1 MSIKQRLL
9 LFFAIVVCAGG
20 LTTFGLVKRA
30 TESQF
35 RTFVFSGD
43 ADKAKVYA
51 GILGEYYVEHSG
63 WVGLQSFLSEM
74 PAFVFAKLDEKI
86 KGEKSFTPASA
97 YTYGAIS
104 ALLSDRITVADAQ
117 GHIVADTS
125 GKLLGTTHPA
135 MHLAIGVP
143 IMSDFKRIGTV
154 LVGSMVDSTF
164 TGANEQFLSQLVR
177 SLTIAILVSTA
188 IAILFGLALSIQITR
203 PLAALDD
210 AAKKIAGGDFSVIVP
225 VSGKDEVA
233 SLAVSFNAMTGELR
247 RLDEAKRRIIADSA
261 HELRTPVTLIRGSL
275 EAMIDGVFPLDLNT
289 IRSVYDETMRLSR
302 LIDMLRELELIDSGE
317 LKLSLDD
324 IDVLPALG
332 KAENLFRTTAGEKD
346 IDIEVEDRGAV
357 GLAVRVDALRFDEVL
372 YNLIENAIK
381 YSPRSGKLVLIAHR
395 EGSSALISV
404 EDSGPG
410 IPTSE
415 REKVFERF
423 YRMDKSRAQDSGGR
437 GLGLSIAYEIVKA
450 HGGSIRIEDSTLG
463 GASFVVTL
471 PLSFAPK
478 DRPSGH

>member
-1 MSIKQRLL
+1 MSIRQRLL

-20 LTTFGLVKRA
+20 FTTVVLVKKA

-51 GILGEYYVEHSG
+51 GILGEYYIEHAG
-63 WVGLQSFLSEM
+63 WEGLQSFLSEM
-74 PAFVFAKLDEKI
+74 PAFVFTKLDEKI
-86 KGEKSFTPASA
+86 KGENGFTAASA
-97 YTYGAIS
+97 HPYSTIS
-104 ALLSDRITVADAQ
+104 ALLSDRITVADYQ

-125 GKLLGTTHPA
+125 GKLLGTTHSA
-135 MHLAIGVP
+135 MHLAQGVP

-164 TGANEQFLSQLVR
+164 TGANEQFLAQLVR

-188 IAILFGLALSIQITR
+188 IAALLGFALSIQITR

-210 AAKKIAGGDFSVIVP
+210 AAKKIAGGDFSAIVP
-225 VSGKDEVA
+225 VNGKDEIA
-233 SLAVSFNAMTGELR
+233 SLSSSFNAMTGELR
-247 RLDEAKRRIIADSA
+247 QLDESKRRIIADSA

-275 EAMIDGVFPLDLNT
+275 EAMIDGVFPMDLNT

-302 LIDMLRELELIDSGE
+302 LIDMLRELELIDSGG
-317 LKLSLDD
+317 LRLSLGD
-324 IDVLPALG
+324 INVLPSLE
-332 KAENLFRTTAGEKD
+332 KAANLFMMSAGDKD
-346 IDIEVEDRGAV
+346 IGIEVVDLGAAA
-357 GLAVRVDALRFDEVL
+357 LAVRVDALRFDEVL

-381 YSPRSGKLVLIAHR
+381 YSPRGGKVGLAAGR
-395 EGSSALISV
+395 EGLFVLISV
-404 EDSGPG
+404 DDSGPG
-410 IPTSE
+410 IPRPE

-423 YRMDKSRAQDSGGR
+423 YRLDKSRAQDLGGR

-450 HGGSIRIEDSTLG
+450 HGGSIHIEDSPLG
-463 GASFVVTL
+463 GARFVVAL
-471 PLSFAPK
+471 PLPPVLN
-478 DRPSGH
+478 DRPRRY

>member
-9 LFFAIVVCAGG
+9 VFFAIVICIGG
-20 LTTFGLVKRA
+20 LTTFVLVKRA
-30 TESQF
+30 TETQF

-63 WVGLQSFLSEM
+63 WEGLQSFLSEM

-86 KGEKSFTPASA
+86 KGEKGFSPASA
-97 YTYGAIS
+97 YSYQAIN
-104 ALLSDRITVADAQ
+104 ALLSDRITVADSGGQ
-117 GHIVADTS
+117 IVADTS

-135 MHLAIGVP
+135 MHLAQGVP

-164 TGANEQFLSQLVR
+164 TGASEQLLGQLVR

-188 IAILFGLALSIQITR
+188 IATLFGLALSIQITR
-203 PLAALDD
+203 PLAVLDD

-233 SLAVSFNAMTGELR
+233 SLSSSFNIMSGELR

-275 EAMIDGVFPLDLNT
+275 EGMIDGIFPLDLDT

-324 IDVLPALG
+324 IGVLASLE
-332 KAENLFRTTAGEKD
+332 KAASLFKAQAAEKN
-346 IDIEVEDRGAV
+346 IVIEVEELNASEMMV
-357 GLAVRVDALRFDEVL
+357 HVDALRFDEVL
-372 YNLIENAIK
+372 YNLIGNAIK
-381 YSPRSGKLVLIAHR
+381 YSPRGGRIILAAHR
-395 EGSSALISV
+395 EGDFAQISV
-404 EDSGPG
+404 DDSGAG
-410 IPTSE
+410 IPVSE
-415 REKVFERF
+415 RERVFERF

-450 HGGSIRIEDSTLG
+450 HGGGIRIEDSPLG

-471 PLSFAPK
+471 PAA
-478 DRPSGH
+478 

>member
-9 LFFAIVVCAGG
+9 LFFAIVVCVGG
-20 LTTFGLVKRA
+20 LSTFILVERA

-51 GILGEYYVEHSG
+51 GILAEYYVEHSG
-63 WVGLQSFLSEM
+63 WKGLQSFLSEM
-74 PAFVFAKLDEKI
+74 PAFVFTKLDEEI
-86 KGEKSFTPASA
+86 KGENSFTPAYA
-97 YTYGAIS
+97 HTYGAIS

-135 MHLAIGVP
+135 MHLARGVP
-143 IMSDFKRIGTV
+143 IMADFKRIGTV

-164 TGANEQFLSQLVR
+164 TGANEQFLARLVR

-188 IAILFGLALSIQITR
+188 IATLFGLVLSIQITR
-203 PLAALDD
+203 PLAILDD

-225 VSGKDEVA
+225 VSGRDEVA
-233 SLAVSFNAMTGELR
+233 SLSASFNAMTGELR

-275 EAMIDGVFPLDLNT
+275 EAMIDGVFSMDLNT

-302 LIDMLRELELIDSGE
+302 LIEMLRELELIDSGE

-324 IDVLPALG
+324 IDVLPVLE
-332 KAENLFRTTAGEKD
+332 KAASLFRTQAGEKD
-346 IDIEVEDRGAV
+346 IRIEVQARGPAA
-357 GLAVRVDALRFDEVL
+357 LAVRVDALRLDEVL

-381 YSPRSGKLVLIAHR
+381 YSPRGGKVDLSARR
-395 EGSSALISV
+395 EGASVLISV
-404 EDSGPG
+404 DDSGPG
-410 IPTSE
+410 IPVSE
-415 REKVFERF
+415 RARVFERF
-423 YRMDKSRAQDSGGR
+423 YRTDKSRAQDSGGR

-450 HGGSIRIEDSTLG
+450 HGGSIHIEDSPLG
-463 GASFVVTL
+463 GTSCVVTL
-471 PLSFAPK
+471 PAV
-478 DRPSGH
+478 PSA

>member
-9 LFFAIVVCAGG
+9 LFFAIVICAGG

-51 GILGEYYVEHSG
+51 GILGEYYARHSG
-63 WVGLQSFLSEM
+63 WEGIQSFLSEM
-74 PAFVFAKLDEKI
+74 PAFVFTKLDEKI
-86 KGEKSFTPASA
+86 KGANSFTPAYA
-97 YTYGAIS
+97 HTYEAIS
-104 ALLSDRITVADAQ
+104 ALLSDRITVADSQ

-135 MHLAIGVP
+135 MHLAQGVP

-164 TGANEQFLSQLVR
+164 TGANEHFLAQLLR

-188 IAILFGLALSIQITR
+188 IATLFGLALSIQITR
-203 PLAALDD
+203 PLAVLDD

-225 VSGKDEVA
+225 VSGKDEIA
-233 SLAVSFNAMTGELR
+233 SLSSSFNAMTGELR
-247 RLDEAKRRIIADSA
+247 LLDEAKRRIIADSA

-275 EAMIDGVFPLDLNT
+275 EAMLDGVFPMDLST

-302 LIDMLRELELIDSGE
+302 LIEMLRELELIDSGE

-324 IDVLPALG
+324 IDVLPVLE
-332 KAENLFRTTAGEKD
+332 KAANLFRTQAGDKD
-346 IDIEVEDRGAV
+346 IGIEARGAAA
-357 GLAVRVDALRFDEVL
+357 LAVRVDALRLDEVL

-381 YSPRSGKLVLIAHR
+381 YSPRGGKVVLAVRR
-395 EGSSALISV
+395 EGSSVLISV
-404 EDSGPG
+404 DDSGPG
-410 IPTSE
+410 IPKPE

-450 HGGSIRIEDSTLG
+450 HGGSIRIEDSPLG
-463 GASFVVTL
+463 GTSCVVTL
-471 PLSFAPK
+471 PAV
-478 DRPSGH
+478 PSA

>member
-1 MSIKQRLL
+1 MNIKQRLL
-9 LFFAIVVCAGG
+9 LFFAIAVCAGG
-20 LTTFGLVKRA
+20 LTTFVLVKKA

-51 GILGEYYVEHSG
+51 GILGEYYVEQSG
-63 WVGLQSFLSEM
+63 WEGLQSFLSEM

-86 KGEKSFTPASA
+86 KGENSFTPASA

-135 MHLAIGVP
+135 MHLARGVP

-164 TGANEQFLSQLVR
+164 TGANEQFLAQLMR

-188 IAILFGLALSIQITR
+188 IATLFGLALSIQITR
-203 PLAALDD
+203 PLAVLDD

-225 VSGKDEVA
+225 VRGKDEVS
-233 SLAVSFNAMTGELR
+233 SLAASFNAMTGELR

-275 EAMIDGVFPLDLNT
+275 EAMIDGVFPMDLNT

-302 LIDMLRELELIDSGE
+302 LIEMLRELELIDSGE
-317 LKLSLDD
+317 LKLSLGN
-324 IDVLPALG
+324 IDVLPVLE
-332 KAENLFRTTAGEKD
+332 KAASLFRTQAGEKD
-346 IDIEVEDRGAV
+346 IVIEVEDRGATA
-357 GLAVRVDALRFDEVL
+357 LAVRVDVLRLDEVL

-381 YSPRSGKLVLIAHR
+381 YSPRGGKVDLTARR
-395 EGSSALISV
+395 EGPSVLISV
-404 EDSGPG
+404 DDSGPG
-410 IPTSE
+410 IPRPE

-423 YRMDKSRAQDSGGR
+423 YRTDKSRAQDSGGR

-450 HGGSIRIEDSTLG
+450 HGGSIHIEDSPLG
-463 GASFVVTL
+463 GASLVVTL
-471 PLSFAPK
+471 SPAP
-478 DRPSGH
+478 SA